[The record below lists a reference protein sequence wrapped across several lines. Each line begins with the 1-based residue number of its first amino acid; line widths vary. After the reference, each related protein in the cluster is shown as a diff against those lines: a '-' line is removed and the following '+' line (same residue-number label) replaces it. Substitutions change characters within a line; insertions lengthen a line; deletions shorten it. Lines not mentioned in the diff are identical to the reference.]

1 MPMYYPPPGF
11 HFRVEVLGFPSGGND
26 SRFSEVGGLAVELAT
41 EEVVEGGENRFVHKF
56 PVRAKYPE
64 LVLKRGLLVNSEV
77 IDWVRRCLETLPL
90 EPRDVDV
97 KLLNESHE
105 PLMTWHVVGAYP
117 TRWSVSD
124 FQASTSGVVVETL
137 QFYYQRFSVDRS

>member
-1 MPMYYPPPGF
+1 MARPDPLRGFRFRIEIDGVQQGGFMSVSGIERETKIEAYREGGVNDYEHQLAVGTVYPP
-11 HFRVEVLGFPSGGND
+11 
-26 SRFSEVGGLAVELAT
+26 
-41 EEVVEGGENRFVHKF
+41 
-56 PVRAKYPE
+56 

-124 FQASTSGVVVETL
+124 LQASTSGVVVETL